1 MSNGDDEADA
11 PAEESEERPDE
22 EREDAEATPTD
33 EAGESEEAD
42 EAGESDE
49 SDEETDADAAEA
61 TEATPESLDERLDAI
76 EADLDGAETESDL
89 DAVESDLDAVES
101 DVETLPE
108 AEEDAEEDPR
118 GDLEARVGDVRSAI
132 EDQRGP
138 YASDVAEGI
147 RESAGR
153 IRDTR
158 WTERGDDEVVAAVD
172 AFLDDA
178 GEILGED
185 LGDAGRSPEAAADA
199 LDSAAETVEN
209 AGLDPDEDGEPIAA
223 LLEAVDGLE
232 TGLDE
237 AQEWDDL
244 TVVQKL
250 DYQGFYDVLTPMNRK
265 DFPPELSVVRIAEAE
280 RDPEPILLAFETFD
294 SDFMQENCIDA
305 LRRLGAPEAYD
316 AMMQLANRRDQD
328 AIRVLGKIG
337 NPDALETLLP
347 YIEGD
352 ANPPLQRVVLKTVGE
367 IGDESATQTV
377 ADRLVADDP
386 EIRSGAARAL
396 GMIGDTR
403 AIEPLSDVLEDD
415 DSDAVRA
422 SAAWA
427 LNQIGTERA
436 LEAASEHADD
446 RSYIV
451 QVEAERAAEALDEGG
466 STGAE
471 PEAAA

>member
-11 PAEESEERPDE
+11 PAEEREERPAE

-33 EAGESEEAD
+33 EATE
-42 EAGESDE
+42 
-49 SDEETDADAAEA
+49 DADAAEA
-61 TEATPESLDERLDAI
+61 TPESIGERLDAI
-76 EADLDGAETESDL
+76 EADLEEAETEADL
-89 DAVESDLDAVES
+89 DAVEAELDAAEA

-118 GDLEARVGDVRSAI
+118 GDLEDRVDDLRDAI
-132 EDQRGP
+132 EEQRGP
-138 YASDVAEGI
+138 YVEDVAE
-147 RESAGR
+147 RVRDDAGR

-158 WTERGDDEVVAAVD
+158 WTERGDDEVVAAVE

-178 GEILGED
+178 GETLGED

-199 LDSAAETVEN
+199 LDDAAGTIEGS
-209 AGLDPDEDGEPIAA
+209 GLDPDEDEDAIAA
-223 LLEAVDGLE
+223 LLEGADALDA
-232 TGLDE
+232 GLDE

-250 DYQGFYDVLTPMNRK
+250 DYQGFYDVLTPKSRK
-265 DFPPELSVVRIAEAE
+265 DYPPELSVVRIAEAE
-280 RDPEPILLAFETFD
+280 RDPEPILLAFEMLE
-294 SDFMQENCIDA
+294 SDFMQENCVNA

-316 AMMQLANRRDQD
+316 AMMPLAERRDQE

-337 NPDALETLLP
+337 NPDALDTLLP

-386 EIRSGAARAL
+386 EIRSAAARSL

-403 AIEPLSDVLEDD
+403 AVEPLSDVLEDD
-415 DSDAVRA
+415 DSDTVRA

-427 LNQIGTERA
+427 LNQIATERA

-451 QVEAERAAEALDEGG
+451 QVEAERAAEALDED
-466 STGAE
+466 GAAGTE